1 MEGRRAGSIGSG
13 GSKNSGHLQ
22 ESATY
27 RIAAGAGSVNNTF
40 APVPL
45 SQHEMSS
52 NFGYQKPAAFHGTS
66 GLDMIISSMT
76 QDEWAAVHA
85 QLNSEQLR

>member
-1 MEGRRAGSIGSG
+1 M
-13 GSKNSGHLQ
+13 Q
-22 ESATY
+22 DSATY
-27 RIAAGAGSVNNTF
+27 RVVPGANSANNTF
-40 APVPL
+40 APLVL

-52 NFGYQKPAAFHGTS
+52 NFGYQMPAAFHGTS

-85 QLNSEQLR
+85 QLNSAQLRQMNLL